1 LLQKNNPPGPIP
13 LTHALIAFAVVFVW
27 GTNFVVI
34 KYALNTISPMLLGS
48 LRFGLAFV
56 PAAFLI
62 PRPKV
67 SFLNLLTYGL
77 CIGVGQFGLLYY
89 AIEHAISPGM
99 ASLVI
104 QTQVFFSIAL
114 SILLEKERLNRVQ
127 ILALLICAS
136 GLGGIAFNVDAET
149 TLFGLGLVLTA
160 AMCWAMGNMA
170 SKRSGANDF
179 LQYVVW
185 SSALSSPLLFALSLY
200 FEGFPQIMQELT
212 QADWSVW
219 ASLLWQAWG
228 NTLFGYAA
236 WAWLLSKHPLSRIAP
251 VTLLVPVFGMSA
263 SAILLSESMPTWKVA
278 SAGLILLGLL
288 LNIWASARRNSA

>member
-1 LLQKNNPPGPIP
+1 MQKNNSLHSIP
-13 LTHALIAFAVVFVW
+13 LTHALIAFAVVFIW

-34 KYALNTISPMLLGS
+34 KYALSTLPPLLLGS

-56 PAAFLI
+56 PAAFFV

-67 SFLNLLTYGL
+67 TFLNLLAYGL
-77 CIGVGQFGLLYY
+77 CIGVGQFGLLYF
-89 AIEHAISPGM
+89 AIENAISPGM

-114 SILLEKERLNRVQ
+114 SVWVDKERLNRLQV
-127 ILALLICAS
+127 LALLVCAS
-136 GLGGIAFNVDAET
+136 GLMGIAFNVNAET
-149 TLFGLGLVLTA
+149 TLFGLALVLTA

-179 LQYVVW
+179 FHYVVW
-185 SSALSSPLLFALSLY
+185 SSALSCPFLFALSLY
-200 FEGFPQIMQELT
+200 FEGWPRIEHGLT
-212 QADWSVW
+212 QSDWTVG
-219 ASLLWQAWG
+219 ASLLWQSWG

-251 VTLLVPVFGMSA
+251 VTLLVPIFGMSA
-263 SAILLSESMPTWKVA
+263 SAILLGESMPTWKVA

-288 LNIWASARRNSA
+288 MNIWASSRPHKS